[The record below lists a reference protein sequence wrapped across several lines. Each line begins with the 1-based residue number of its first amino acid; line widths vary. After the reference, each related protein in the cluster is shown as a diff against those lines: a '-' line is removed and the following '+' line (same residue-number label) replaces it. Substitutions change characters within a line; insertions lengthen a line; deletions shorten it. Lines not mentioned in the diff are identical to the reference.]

1 MRHGKTRLA
10 AALVLLLTA
19 AALFIGQAPTAEA
32 AHRGPER
39 CRTATDA
46 LRACGSWLSVTV
58 EGGGLVTS
66 SPGGIS
72 CREAGPVRPGRA
84 SSNVCQ
90 DVYDPGDE
98 VTLTAVPDDGY
109 HLVYWDDACSGTEGP
124 TCELTMT
131 TSQDVTAVF
140 SDTYVLRTEVVGAG
154 TVTSDPGDIECR
166 DEDDDDLRA
175 ARGRKDPCAT
185 DIEHGAPVTLTA
197 EPDPGQQF
205 AGWSTPKKRGHGR
218 TPPAPCAGVSPT
230 CTLTMAGDVAV
241 RATFEPATT
250 SPYVLRVSTAG
261 PGSGS
266 VTTVPG
272 GDCSSLCW
280 YPLDPGTSVT
290 LTAVPAAGSTFTGF
304 SGAPCPGN
312 PCTVTMS
319 ETRYVT
325 ATFGLADTP
334 DTPDTTAPQTVITSG
349 PRYPANDHSQFRFA
363 SDEAGSTFQCSMD
376 GGPPQDCASGVDFPC
391 LAPGRH
397 TFRVWATDPAGNT
410 DPTAA
415 SRRFRVHAAAGC

>member
-1 MRHGKTRLA
+1 MSHGTTRLA
-10 AALVLLLTA
+10 AALAALLATA
-19 AALFIGQAPTAEA
+19 ALLVAQAPTAGA
-32 AHRGPER
+32 AVHGPAR
-39 CRTATDA
+39 CRTADA
-46 LRACGSWLSVTV
+46 ARACGSWLTVTV
-58 EGGGLVTS
+58 QGGGLVTS

-72 CREAGPVRPGRA
+72 CREAPARPGRGA
-84 SSNVCQ
+84 VNVCQ
-90 DVYDPGDE
+90 DVYDPDDE

-109 HLVYWDDACSGTEGP
+109 HLVYWDDACSGTVGP

-140 SDTYVLRTEVVGAG
+140 SDTYVLRTEVIGAG

-175 ARGRKDPCAT
+175 ARGRKDPCSA
-185 DIEHGAPVTLTA
+185 DIEDGAPVTLTA

-205 AGWSTPKKRGHGR
+205 AGWSTPRKRGHGR
-218 TPPAPCAGVSPT
+218 TPPAACAGTSPT
-230 CTLTMAGDVAV
+230 CTLTMVGNVAV

-266 VTTVPG
+266 VTAAPG

-280 YPLDPGTSVT
+280 YPLEPGTSVT

-304 SGAPCPGN
+304 TGASCPGN

-325 ATFGLADTP
+325 ATFGLADA
-334 DTPDTTAPQTVITSG
+334 PDTTAPQTTITSG
-349 PRYPANDHSQFRFA
+349 PRYSANDHSQFGFA
-363 SDEAGSTFQCSMD
+363 SSEEGSTFQCSLD
-376 GGPPQDCASGVDFPC
+376 GGPRQDCVTGVDYPC

-415 SRRFRVHAAAGC
+415 SRRFRVHADGSC